1 MNILLT
7 REDFKKIVFER
18 DNHKCVVCGQ
28 PAVDAHHIIDRAL
41 WTDGGYYLDN
51 GVSLCPEHHMKAE
64 NTSIGTHELRVL
76 AGIKNPIYPPYLS
89 LTEFVKDYD
98 KWGNPILKN
107 GKRLKGYWF

>member
-18 DNHKCVVCGQ
+18 DKHKCVVCGQ

-51 GVSLCPEHHMKAE
+51 GVSLC
-64 NTSIGTHELRVL
+64 
-76 AGIKNPIYPPYLS
+76 
-89 LTEFVKDYD
+89 
-98 KWGNPILKN
+98 N
-107 GKRLKGYWF
+107 GKKGQEIYDTSKLKFAPIPEKEKIEKYIQKIHVNVKV